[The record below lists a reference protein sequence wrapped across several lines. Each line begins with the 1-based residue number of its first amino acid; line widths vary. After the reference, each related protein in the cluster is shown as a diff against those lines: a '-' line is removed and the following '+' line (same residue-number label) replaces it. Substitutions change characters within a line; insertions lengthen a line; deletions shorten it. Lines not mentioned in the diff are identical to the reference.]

1 MPKNSETTQQIDPA
15 EIAELIALT
24 EAPSRPHLGRARSPH
39 RTVRHD
45 GVRLAGLSYTLSH
58 GTYDRLV
65 QAGQSRLED
74 A

>member
-1 MPKNSETTQQIDPA
+1 MSRSSETTQRIDPS

-24 EAPSRPHLGRARSPH
+24 EAPSRPHLERSRTPH

-58 GTYDRLV
+58 DAYDRLV
-65 QAGQSRLED
+65 QAGHARLED

>member
-1 MPKNSETTQQIDPA
+1 MSKSSETTQQIDPT

-24 EAPSRPHLGRARSPH
+24 EAPSRPYLGRAHTPH
-39 RTVRHD
+39 STVRHD

-65 QAGQSRLED
+65 QAGQVRMED